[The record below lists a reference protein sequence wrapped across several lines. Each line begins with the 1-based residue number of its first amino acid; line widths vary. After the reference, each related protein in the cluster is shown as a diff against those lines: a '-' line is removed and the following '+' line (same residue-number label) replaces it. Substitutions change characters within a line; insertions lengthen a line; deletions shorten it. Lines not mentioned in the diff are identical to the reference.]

1 MEYLFDTNIC
11 IYLINKKFKY
21 LIDRVEKRGIENIG
35 ISSITVAELEYGIA
49 KSKSKHKE
57 ENRVALLEFLLPF
70 KFIDF
75 NQNDAYEYG
84 RIRQDL
90 QSKGKIIGNMDILIG
105 SQAVS
110 RELILVTNNDKE
122 FKRIENLE
130 IENWIDDKE
139 ISEFEEHQTSGG
151 EKDRDEAN

>member
-1 MEYLFDTNIC
+1 MKYLFDTNIC
-11 IYLINKKFKY
+11 IYLINKKFEY
-21 LIDRVEKRGIENIG
+21 LIDRVEKYGIENIG
-35 ISSITVAELEYGIA
+35 ISSITIAELEYGIA
-49 KSKSKHKE
+49 KSSSPHKE

-90 QSKGKIIGNMDILIG
+90 QLQGKIIGNMDILIG

-110 RELILVTNNDKE
+110 RELILVTNNEKE

-130 IENWIDDKE
+130 IENWIK
-139 ISEFEEHQTSGG
+139 
-151 EKDRDEAN
+151 

>member
-1 MEYLFDTNIC
+1 MKYLFDTNIC
-11 IYLINKKFKY
+11 IYLINKKFEY
-21 LIDRVEKRGIENIG
+21 LIDRVEKYGIENIG
-35 ISSITVAELEYGIA
+35 ISSITIAELEYGIA
-49 KSKSKHKE
+49 KSSSPHKE

-90 QSKGKIIGNMDILIG
+90 QSQGKIIGNMDILIG

-110 RELILVTNNDKE
+110 RELILVTNNEKE
-122 FKRIENLE
+122 FKRIEGLA
-130 IENWIDDKE
+130 IENWVK
-139 ISEFEEHQTSGG
+139 
-151 EKDRDEAN
+151 

>member
-1 MEYLFDTNIC
+1 MKYLFDTNIC
-11 IYLINKKFKY
+11 IYLINKKFEY
-21 LIDRVEKRGIENIG
+21 LIDRVERYGIENIG
-35 ISSITVAELEYGIA
+35 ISSITIAELEYGIA
-49 KSKSKHKE
+49 KSSSPHKE

-90 QSKGKIIGNMDILIG
+90 QSKGTIIGNMDILIG

-110 RELILVTNNDKE
+110 RELILVTNNEKE
-122 FKRIENLE
+122 FKRIECLE
-130 IENWIDDKE
+130 IENWVK
-139 ISEFEEHQTSGG
+139 
-151 EKDRDEAN
+151 

>member
-1 MEYLFDTNIC
+1 MKYLFDTNIC
-11 IYLINKKFKY
+11 IYLINKKFEY
-21 LIDRVEKRGIENIG
+21 LIDRVEKYGIENIG
-35 ISSITVAELEYGIA
+35 ISSITIAELEYGIA
-49 KSKSKHKE
+49 KSSSRYKE

-90 QSKGKIIGNMDILIG
+90 QSKGTIIGNMDILIG

-110 RELILVTNNDKE
+110 RELILVTNNEKE
-122 FKRIENLE
+122 FKRIEGLE
-130 IENWIDDKE
+130 IENWVK
-139 ISEFEEHQTSGG
+139 
-151 EKDRDEAN
+151 

>member
-1 MEYLFDTNIC
+1 MKYLFDTNIC
-11 IYLINKKFKY
+11 IYLINKKFEY
-21 LIDRVEKRGIENIG
+21 LIDRVEKYGIENIG
-35 ISSITVAELEYGIA
+35 ISSITIAELEYGIA
-49 KSKSKHKE
+49 KSSSPYKE

-84 RIRQDL
+84 RIRQNL
-90 QSKGKIIGNMDILIG
+90 QSQGKIIGNMDILIG

-110 RELILVTNNDKE
+110 RELILVTNNVKE

-130 IENWIDDKE
+130 IENWVK
-139 ISEFEEHQTSGG
+139 
-151 EKDRDEAN
+151 

>member
-1 MEYLFDTNIC
+1 MKYLFDTNIC
-11 IYLINKKFKY
+11 IFLINKKFEY
-21 LIDRVEKRGIENIG
+21 LIDRVEKLGIEKIG
-35 ISSITVAELEYGIA
+35 ISSITIAELEYGIA
-49 KSKSKHKE
+49 KSDSTHKE
-57 ENRVALLEFLLPF
+57 ENRIALLEFLLPF

-110 RELILVTNNDKE
+110 RELILVTNNEKE
-122 FKRIENLE
+122 FKRIENLK
-130 IENWIDDKE
+130 IENWIEEQE
-139 ISEFEEHQTSGG
+139 ISKFEESQVPDG
-151 EKDRDEAN
+151 EKDSDGGN

>member
-1 MEYLFDTNIC
+1 MKYLFDTNIC
-11 IYLINKKFKY
+11 IYLINKKFEY
-21 LIDRVEKRGIENIG
+21 LMDRVEKLGIEKIG
-35 ISSITVAELEYGIA
+35 ISSITIAELEYGIA
-49 KSKSKHKE
+49 KSNSTNKE
-57 ENRVALLEFLLPF
+57 ENRIALLEFLLPF

-90 QSKGKIIGNMDILIG
+90 RSKGKIIGNMDILIG

-110 RELILVTNNDKE
+110 RELILVTNNEKE

-130 IENWIDDKE
+130 IENWIEGQE
-139 ISEFEEHQTSGG
+139 IS
-151 EKDRDEAN
+151 

>member
-11 IYLINKKFKY
+11 IYLINKKFEY
-21 LIDRVEKRGIENIG
+21 LIDRVEEYGIENIG
-35 ISSITVAELEYGIA
+35 ISSITIAELEYGIA
-49 KSKSKHKE
+49 KCSSPYKE

-84 RIRQDL
+84 RIRQNL
-90 QSKGKIIGNMDILIG
+90 QSQGKIIGNMDILIG

-110 RELILVTNNDKE
+110 RELILVTNNVKE
-122 FKRIENLE
+122 FKRIDNLE
-130 IENWIDDKE
+130 IENWVK
-139 ISEFEEHQTSGG
+139 
-151 EKDRDEAN
+151 